1 MGYSERGSILNS
13 TGIFTTTSGSRLNFQ
28 PPGYE
33 GGAGRSASLPFGAP
47 ASTHFAIVAISWSL
61 ICRSLLNV
69 SVLRPTPHGGI
80 SFFRTFDLIDRA
92 HGRTSS

>member
-13 TGIFTTTSGSRLNFQ
+13 TGIFTTTSGSLLNFQ
-28 PPGYE
+28 PPGYD
-33 GGAGRSASLPFGAP
+33 GGDGKSASLPFGAP
-47 ASTHFAIVAISWSL
+47 ASTHLAIVAISLSV
-61 ICRSLLNV
+61 ICRSLLNF

-80 SFFRTFDLIDRA
+80 SFLSTFDLIDRA